1 MKKVALGF
9 LLVLAALGL
18 TTSPAMAAPTVSAAD
33 QAFLAALAAP
43 VAPTP
48 AAKRPAIGG
57 KALCTASANCGPG
70 GTISCSGNNSTTSCS
85 ATDQSC
91 PGQRGSVTCDGVT
104 TQCPNACPPCDSN
117 LNCSVERSNCAADC
131 SPCAF
136 TFSCSTVTCVVTCHC
151 KFSTCF

>member
-18 TTSPAMAAPTVSAAD
+18 TTSPGMAAPAASAAD

-43 VAPTP
+43 VAPVP
-48 AAKRPAIGG
+48 AAKRPALGG
-57 KALCTASANCGPG
+57 KALCTASANCGTG

-85 ATDQSC
+85 ATDQNCSL
-91 PGQRGSVTCDGVT
+91 GQRGSVTCDGVT
-104 TQCPNACPPCDSN
+104 TLCPNTCCPGLD
-117 LNCSVERSNCAADC
+117 CSAERSNCAADC

-136 TFSCSTVTCVVTCHC
+136 TFSCNTSTCAVTCHC

>member
-18 TTSPAMAAPTVSAAD
+18 TPSPGVAAPAASAAD
-33 QAFLAALAAP
+33 QAFLAALATP
-43 VAPTP
+43 VAPAP
-48 AAKRPAIGG
+48 AAKRPVLGE
-57 KALCTASANCGPG
+57 KALCTASANCGTG

-85 ATDQSC
+85 ATDQNCSL
-91 PGQRGSVTCDGVT
+91 GQRGSVTCDGVT
-104 TQCPNACPPCDSN
+104 TLCPNTCCPGLS
-117 LNCSVERSNCAADC
+117 CSEERSNCAADC

-136 TFSCSTVTCVVTCHC
+136 TFSCNTSTCAVTCHC